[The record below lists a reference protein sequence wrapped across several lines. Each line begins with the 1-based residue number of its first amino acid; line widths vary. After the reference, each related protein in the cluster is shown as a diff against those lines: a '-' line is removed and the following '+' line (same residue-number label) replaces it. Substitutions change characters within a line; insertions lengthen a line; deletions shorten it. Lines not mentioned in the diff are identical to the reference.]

1 MSAQCLEARD
11 APTAPDVLDAC
22 AHCGKSGGDREG
34 EVKLKLKYCTACR
47 LVKYCSV
54 DCQKAHRKGHKKAC
68 KQRAAELKGERLHS
82 ALTGT
87 QDSKAAM
94 KVCGACERTLPE
106 DSYSRDQRGRRQSS
120 GRCEECVAAGNQL
133 VLMRK
138 GLTRSEENECPIC
151 NLLIPLDWKQ
161 SMVKVCCMKTVCNGC
176 TLASRKRGMRDCP
189 FCRTPTPTEDSQIL
203 AMIKK
208 RVDAGDPVAIYVLGN
223 AYQDGDYGFEKD
235 VARAVKLHERAAEIG
250 YKDAHYSLGVLYA
263 QGIDVEKDTARA
275 IRHYEAAALSGDAA
289 ARHNLGCEEFK
300 AKHYDLALQHWM
312 IAAKMGY
319 QDTLKNVQNMFMIGL
334 LTKADYDGVLRGY
347 QSAIEET
354 RSPNRDEAS
363 GLGLVKIMSM

>member
-1 MSAQCLEARD
+1 
-11 APTAPDVLDAC
+11 
-22 AHCGKSGGDREG
+22 
-34 EVKLKLKYCTACR
+34 
-47 LVKYCSV
+47 
-54 DCQKAHRKGHKKAC
+54 
-68 KQRAAELKGERLHS
+68 
-82 ALTGT
+82 
-87 QDSKAAM
+87 
-94 KVCGACERTLPE
+94 
-106 DSYSRDQRGRRQSS
+106 
-120 GRCEECVAAGNQL
+120 
-133 VLMRK
+133 
-138 GLTRSEENECPIC
+138 
-151 NLLIPLDWKQ
+151 
-161 SMVKVCCMKTVCNGC
+161 
-176 TLASRKRGMRDCP
+176 MRDCP